1 MRALHSAR
9 CSIGALRARVDQ
21 REELLVA
28 ESSAARASAGHAELS
43 LRAALAEM
51 KAREARALGDAGAQR
66 ARCAEVACVRACVR
80 RSLTMA
86 IDQRG
91 CGPYCGRYL
100 GAAARRPSGHA
111 AMQRGAARCAS
122 QLERRLA
129 DADAD
134 RCKSREAAMLATAKA
149 ADSDALRAQYAESPR
164 GPTARRCLPAWLSL

>member
-28 ESSAARASAGHAELS
+28 ESSAARASADHAELS

-66 ARCAEVACVRACVR
+66 ARCAEVACVRACKR

-86 IDQRG
+86 ISAAAVR
-91 CGPYCGRYL
+91 
-100 GAAARRPSGHA
+100 AAARCGCKASCHA
-111 AMQRGAARCAS
+111 AMQ
-122 QLERRLA
+122 
-129 DADAD
+129 
-134 RCKSREAAMLATAKA
+134 
-149 ADSDALRAQYAESPR
+149 
-164 GPTARRCLPAWLSL
+164 